1 MKLTHRTLAVLCA
14 AVTLPAQAG
23 DFTSLLYGT
32 GPGTDLKWGTA
43 DDTNAVGAGPDRILG
58 TADDTTAK
66 VSGAGNVL
74 GDKLYLKVPD
84 ARAATATT
92 PAYKPIL
99 YSSENSKVPLAIDY
113 FATEWRSQAG
123 VPARGTHTAQGTL
136 TLVDSHVTFGASL
149 GGVAIGDVYDFVFR
163 DSRDN
168 TLVFGTRVELGQK
181 PTYDQDA
188 ELNFLYRYGFVEGS
202 TVFKTDIAW
211 TFLGN
216 TDLRLYNAA
225 RADLR
230 SLIGTPTLNLNAVSF
245 QSDINLSEGNPFSGL
260 YLIRA
265 FRIRTVPRRSG
276 ADRCG
281 RAPSPARLS
290 QFLPKRQ
297 SRGQHE
303 TESACLLTAAGPVGP
318 VRPRLRL
325 PAGDRPAAHHR
336 QQQSGGRSAL
346 PGLRLESGGQR
357 LHPCSPPHQLGHL

>member
-99 YSSENSKVPLAIDY
+99 YSSGNSKVPLAIDY

-260 YLIRA
+260 YLIKTDA
-265 FRIRTVPRRSG
+265 TAYKTMAGAIGYFQAGEEGQALLYNTIAGFAPTVPPPVVVPNLPVPEPSEYALFLAGLGLIGVVARR
-276 ADRCG
+276 
-281 RAPSPARLS
+281 
-290 QFLPKRQ
+290 
-297 SRGQHE
+297 
-303 TESACLLTAAGPVGP
+303 
-318 VRPRLRL
+318 RLR
-325 PAGDRPAAHHR
+325 A
-336 QQQSGGRSAL
+336 
-346 PGLRLESGGQR
+346 
-357 LHPCSPPHQLGHL
+357 